1 MLCHMKRVSEICSD
15 WELKFSEVE
24 NFIKKRFELRK
35 INAHYMKKWI
45 NELKK
50 NIKFNKRKEESL
62 SDILKFESNE
72 EI

>member
-1 MLCHMKRVSEICSD
+1 
-15 WELKFSEVE
+15 
-24 NFIKKRFELRK
+24 
-35 INAHYMKKWI
+35 MKKWI

-62 SDILKFESNE
+62 SDIWKFESNE